1 MPEAL
6 WRRCSHWCVEMQPK
20 WSATQGS
27 LQGEGG
33 RRQGG
38 RDVGIA
44 AVDSVSVKMCA
55 HVRVCVYAFA
65 ACEGWQDETSDWL
78 LWSMSII
85 VLLLTPSSLFPP
97 RGLVSTQYGLQ
108 QSPVACCSW
117 LIKLVSVTGRPYLKH
132 MAMSVS
138 FTLLLFNV

>member
-33 RRQGG
+33 RRGG
-38 RDVGIA
+38 REGCGYCCGRQCVCENVRA
-44 AVDSVSVKMCA
+44 CA
-55 HVRVCVYAFA
+55 CVYAFA